1 MKLSSRSTVAQPLSG
16 FLILLSISLAA
27 QAGPAIKADSMGLS
41 KASVFSVPETAPA
54 NYPSTQP
61 GESKVL
67 PRAYQGAPPQ
77 VPHSVSEYQP
87 ITAQM
92 NMCAACHGQPAL
104 WGQKLEKGMPIPI
117 PPSHYT
123 DLRNAP
129 DKVTEN
135 LIGARYNC
143 NICHVP
149 QTDAPALVKNTFRP
163 K

>member
-1 MKLSSRSTVAQPLSG
+1 MNKHSRSPLIQTLAG
-16 FLILLSISLAA
+16 LVMLLAGSATA
-27 QAGPAIKADSMGLS
+27 FAGPSIKADGMGLS
-41 KASVFSVPETAPA
+41 KSSVFSVPEPA
-54 NYPSTQP
+54 VSHYPTTQP
-61 GESKVL
+61 GESKLL

-77 VPHSVSEYQP
+77 VPHSVSEFEP
-87 ITAQM
+87 ITTQM

-104 WGQKLEKGMPIPI
+104 WGQKLEKGMPTPI

-129 DKVTEN
+129 GKVTEN

-143 NICHVP
+143 NQCHVP
-149 QTDAPALVKNTFRP
+149 QTDAPALVKNSFGR